1 MFCTDRAS
9 LIYALFFAPTAPLL
23 WALIAVAIGVWLVVR
38 ALTSRRRERNSHDR
52 T

>member
-9 LIYALFFAPTAPLL
+9 LVYALFFAPTAPLL
-23 WALIAVAIGVWLVVR
+23 WALIAVAIGAWIVLS
-38 ALTSRRRERNSHDR
+38 ALASRRRQGNSHDR